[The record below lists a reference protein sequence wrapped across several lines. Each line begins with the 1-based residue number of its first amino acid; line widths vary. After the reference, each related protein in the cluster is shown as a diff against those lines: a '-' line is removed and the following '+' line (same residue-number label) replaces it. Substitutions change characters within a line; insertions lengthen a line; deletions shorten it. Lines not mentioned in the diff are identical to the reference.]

1 MVLVCY
7 FRPYLGT
14 KTVPSRLLLRIAM
27 MDLDE
32 KLNAMLAQITIK
44 LLQSVFPDEFFL
56 TSSSLRTCLHEGG
69 GPQVGEVTYGG

>member
-32 KLNAMLAQITIK
+32 KVNAMLAQITIK
-44 LLQSVFPDEFFL
+44 LL
-56 TSSSLRTCLHEGG
+56 
-69 GPQVGEVTYGG
+69 

>member
-14 KTVPSRLLLRIAM
+14 KTVPNRLLLRIAM

-44 LLQSVFPDEFFL
+44 LL
-56 TSSSLRTCLHEGG
+56 
-69 GPQVGEVTYGG
+69 

>member
-27 MDLDE
+27 LDLDE

-56 TSSSLRTCLHEGG
+56 TSSSLRTCLYEGG

>member
-27 MDLDE
+27 MDLGE
-32 KLNAMLAQITIK
+32 KLNAMLAQMN
-44 LLQSVFPDEFFL
+44 EFFL